1 MKESGM
7 SEKEQIN
14 QLHLDI
20 KTLENSIVLT
30 RREIAK
36 KPLDVEFLEDHLNE
50 LILEKK
56 EKVTQLNM
64 KKRS

>member
-1 MKESGM
+1 MKESGI

-20 KTLENSIVLT
+20 KTLEDSIVLT

-36 KPLDVEFLEDHLNE
+36 KPLDVAFLEGHLEE

-56 EKVTQLNM
+56 EKVTQLNQR
-64 KKRS
+64 KRS